1 MEIGIF
7 AKTFVR
13 PTVGETLDAVAAQG
27 LRTVQFNLACAGLPT
42 LPDAIDPALV
52 EQIRA
57 AFVERGM
64 TMAAISGT
72 FNMIHPDRRVRADGL
87 RRLGVLA
94 EACHGLG
101 TKVITLCTGTR
112 DPENM
117 WRAHPDNQSPSARA
131 DLVASLDR
139 ALLYA
144 EQYDLTLAI
153 EPEVNNVVDTAEQAR
168 RLLAAHETSRLRV
181 VIDGA
186 NLIRP
191 NKLPYMAAIL
201 DETFALLGNYII
213 LAHAKDLSRDAVPG
227 HTAAG
232 QGDLDFDRYLRLLT
246 AAGYTGPLILHGL
259 EEQQVPASVA
269 FLQKTLA
276 AVGNAEGG

>member
-13 PTVGETLDAVAAQG
+13 PTVDETLDAIAAQG
-27 LRTVQFNLACAGLPT
+27 LRTVQFNMACAGLPT

-52 EQIRA
+52 ESIRA

-72 FNMIHPDRRVRADGL
+72 FNMIHPDRHVRAEGL

-112 DPENM
+112 DPSNM
-117 WRAHPDNQSPSARA
+117 WRSHPDNQSPSARR

-139 ALLYA
+139 ALLFA
-144 EQYDLTLAI
+144 EQYNLTLAI

-168 RLLAAHETSRLRV
+168 RLLAAHETPRLRV

-186 NLIRP
+186 NLIRA

-201 DETFALLGNYII
+201 DEAFNMLGEYII
-213 LAHAKDLSRDAVPG
+213 LAHAKDLGRDGKPG
-227 HTAAG
+227 QTAAG
-232 QGDLDFDRYLRLLT
+232 QGDLDFKRYLRLLT
-246 AAGYTGPLILHGL
+246 TSGYTGPLILHGL
-259 EEQQVPASVA
+259 DEQQVQGSVA
-269 FLQKTLA
+269 FLQQTLA
-276 AVGNAEGG
+276 ATEIARGG